1 MIETTKPIKKVI
13 IRDNILKII
22 YHRELYNTFREKL
35 NRMYSVL
42 ESKYFSAKWIKFAF
56 NGEIGYWNNK
66 TFLAVPV
73 QTKYQRLKEKYFG
86 IERTEISD
94 FEVKA
99 LFNKQCPEEIM
110 QGINASKNRF
120 SKHWIMYNAGSY
132 CIESKEFAS
141 WIDGDSIRVGV
152 VGITPEN
159 FKKAILSQ
167 MYAILTDD
175 VFKNVVKMLNDR
187 SIIETNDKTK
197 CITEQEIDSLVE
209 FFELDRNK
217 IEKEVS
223 EQVMSNYTMS
233 PELLKI
239 YTESLLACD
248 RTRADLENYDKKCLE
263 DVNSGHWEL
272 WYDNEPK
279 AGNDQVL
286 AVIEKP
292 LIARNPVADIHED
305 GLIGIDF
312 GTKSTIVSK
321 RDGREKTSLLRVG
334 TGQLNKKAEAYHYEN
349 PTIMEFIN
357 LEKFLSDYNAR
368 NGRPDTSIDDL
379 RVSHTANNDLKSCTV
394 SDDFYSYFYDIK
406 QWCGDTDRSVKII
419 DQKGVERVLPAF
431 ISLGK
436 DDFNPLEIYAY
447 YLGLYINNMR
457 NGIYL
462 DYILSFPVTYEKS
475 VKEKILE
482 SFTKGLK
489 KSLPETI
496 LNNEEIMAK
505 FRVRQGVSEP
515 AAYAITALQG
525 YGFEPDEDENIFY
538 SIFDFGGGTTDFDF
552 GLWRCADESKRDERR
567 YDYVIEHFGSEGDK
581 YLGGENLLELMAY
594 EVFKANADLLG
605 RTKKS
610 DKDNDEKSTSGFS
623 FSKPKECDDFPGSE
637 TLISDSQEARRNT
650 KQLMEVLR
658 PFWEGIIGIYDES
671 YGRTEEQ
678 GNVTEKN
685 DTIAYNGYVFKN
697 TDKCRF
703 PINDGAIKVDLFD
716 KDGNR
721 KSGQKLFV
729 ENKEKGI
736 NINLV
741 DILEKR
747 IERGVS
753 NFFTSIY
760 LAFRNESAV
769 KSRVNEIQ
777 IFLAGN
783 SSKSPILRKLFDKY
797 IEDSNNEF
805 REKSDRGY
813 FRLFP
818 PLGTK
823 EAAALQHEL
832 GMKTNENDITTP
844 TGKTGVAYGLIA
856 GRDGGK
862 IKIISET
869 KADKQTKFRYNVGIS
884 KRGKFKIILDRN
896 KIDYGQWIYLI
907 DAGIEDFE
915 IYYTSLPNAAKML
928 VEETGIY
935 NKRCRLP
942 FTDENADVY
951 IRCVEDAP
959 EDIEYCV
966 SRSDEPSE
974 DTEIIRIHLDC

>member
-292 LIARNPVADIHED
+292 LIARNPVADCC
-305 GLIGIDF
+305 GQ
-312 GTKSTIVSK
+312 
-321 RDGREKTSLLRVG
+321 SLL
-334 TGQLNKKAEAYHYEN
+334 
-349 PTIMEFIN
+349 
-357 LEKFLSDYNAR
+357 
-368 NGRPDTSIDDL
+368 
-379 RVSHTANNDLKSCTV
+379 
-394 SDDFYSYFYDIK
+394 
-406 QWCGDTDRSVKII
+406 
-419 DQKGVERVLPAF
+419 
-431 ISLGK
+431 
-436 DDFNPLEIYAY
+436 
-447 YLGLYINNMR
+447 
-457 NGIYL
+457 
-462 DYILSFPVTYEKS
+462 
-475 VKEKILE
+475 
-482 SFTKGLK
+482 
-489 KSLPETI
+489 
-496 LNNEEIMAK
+496 
-505 FRVRQGVSEP
+505 
-515 AAYAITALQG
+515 
-525 YGFEPDEDENIFY
+525 
-538 SIFDFGGGTTDFDF
+538 
-552 GLWRCADESKRDERR
+552 
-567 YDYVIEHFGSEGDK
+567 
-581 YLGGENLLELMAY
+581 
-594 EVFKANADLLG
+594 
-605 RTKKS
+605 
-610 DKDNDEKSTSGFS
+610 
-623 FSKPKECDDFPGSE
+623 
-637 TLISDSQEARRNT
+637 
-650 KQLMEVLR
+650 
-658 PFWEGIIGIYDES
+658 
-671 YGRTEEQ
+671 
-678 GNVTEKN
+678 
-685 DTIAYNGYVFKN
+685 
-697 TDKCRF
+697 
-703 PINDGAIKVDLFD
+703 
-716 KDGNR
+716 
-721 KSGQKLFV
+721 
-729 ENKEKGI
+729 
-736 NINLV
+736 
-741 DILEKR
+741 
-747 IERGVS
+747 
-753 NFFTSIY
+753 
-760 LAFRNESAV
+760 
-769 KSRVNEIQ
+769 
-777 IFLAGN
+777 
-783 SSKSPILRKLFDKY
+783 
-797 IEDSNNEF
+797 
-805 REKSDRGY
+805 
-813 FRLFP
+813 
-818 PLGTK
+818 
-823 EAAALQHEL
+823 
-832 GMKTNENDITTP
+832 
-844 TGKTGVAYGLIA
+844 
-856 GRDGGK
+856 
-862 IKIISET
+862 
-869 KADKQTKFRYNVGIS
+869 
-884 KRGKFKIILDRN
+884 
-896 KIDYGQWIYLI
+896 
-907 DAGIEDFE
+907 
-915 IYYTSLPNAAKML
+915 
-928 VEETGIY
+928 
-935 NKRCRLP
+935 
-942 FTDENADVY
+942 
-951 IRCVEDAP
+951 
-959 EDIEYCV
+959 
-966 SRSDEPSE
+966 
-974 DTEIIRIHLDC
+974 